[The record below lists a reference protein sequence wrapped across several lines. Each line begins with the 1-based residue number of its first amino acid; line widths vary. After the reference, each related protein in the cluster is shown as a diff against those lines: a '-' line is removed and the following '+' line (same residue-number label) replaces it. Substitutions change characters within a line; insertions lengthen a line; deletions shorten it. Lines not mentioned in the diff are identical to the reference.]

1 MIISLFPK
9 TDVCHLVDIPTLVEH
24 YQEHQT
30 QKEISFWQFI
40 TMHYTHSEHQKE
52 EPSKHKHL
60 PLQHHHVECCSI
72 LVLEAKTFN
81 LYWINKQSVEKII
94 VFANTQ
100 DLYYF
105 QPLKGIFQ
113 PPKNS

>member
-9 TDVCHLVDIPTLVEH
+9 TDVCHLVDIPTLMEH

-30 QKEISFWQFI
+30 QKPVSFWQFI
-40 TMHYTHSEHQKE
+40 VMHYTQSDHKKE

-60 PLQHHHVECCSI
+60 PFQHHHVECCSI
-72 LVLEAKTFN
+72 LALESRS
-81 LYWINKQSVEKII
+81 LQISYIYNKSIEQIQN
-94 VFANTQ
+94 FPNTQ

-113 PPKNS
+113 PPKHS